1 MIDEKQ
7 LPVGAVLAVIVVL
20 GFFALLFLLSRNPA
34 VNHDAL
40 NVLYGSLGASV
51 TGVMGYYFGSSAGS
65 RAKTEMLQGNREQGT
80 GNSAPSPEPRAPI
93 AGGGAA
99 A

>member
-20 GFFALLFLLSRNPA
+20 GFFGLLFMLSRNPT

-65 RAKTEMLQGNREQGT
+65 RAKTDLLT
-80 GNSAPSPEPRAPI
+80 GKTTAPNSNGVNAPSVNK
-93 AGGGAA
+93 
-99 A
+99 